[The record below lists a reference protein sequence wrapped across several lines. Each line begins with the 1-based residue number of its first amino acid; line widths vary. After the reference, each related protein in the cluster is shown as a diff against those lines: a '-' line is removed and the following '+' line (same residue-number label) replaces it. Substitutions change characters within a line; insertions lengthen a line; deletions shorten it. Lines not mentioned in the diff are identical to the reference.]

1 MNSWFYDDVKKRK
14 SMSGMKTK
22 SLDKVFN
29 DRERSDLVCPI
40 RGDNDLL
47 DFAGNFDVCDKC
59 FSKFASFEGVIAHP
73 IYPMGLNGESKCV
86 LCGKNLVKQTIFGRN
101 SWHIVRMPIS
111 LKEMWHKLGG
121 QRKSLKIFG
130 ERIFY

>member
-1 MNSWFYDDVKKRK
+1 MNSWFYDDVRKRK
-14 SMSGMKTK
+14 RIFGVKTK
-22 SLDKVFN
+22 SFEQVYN
-29 DRERSDLVCPI
+29 ERERSDLVCPI

-59 FSKFASFEGVIAHP
+59 FRRFASFEGVIAYP
-73 IYPMGLNGESKCV
+73 IYPLGISGESKCV
-86 LCGKNLVKQTIFGRN
+86 LCGRNLVRETMFGRN

-121 QRKSLKIFG
+121 QHKSLKIFG